1 MINNLAWA
9 ARGSGRGRDT
19 RILPRVTSSKTIAFI
34 TELHTSDTREGRIM
48 IAGIRG
54 GTSLGRGGLEMC
66 LYHKY
71 QPSRINPS
79 ARGDNSMIRFI
90 AFADC
95 CNSNTITLN
104 DNLFYFSNISC
115 EHLWGSWV
123 INFQYRYLSVYS
135 WCRCLAISLS
145 YYITQGVLL
154 LQTNYCSA
162 SICSGATAC
171 K

>member
-1 MINNLAWA
+1 
-9 ARGSGRGRDT
+9 
-19 RILPRVTSSKTIAFI
+19 
-34 TELHTSDTREGRIM
+34 
-48 IAGIRG
+48 
-54 GTSLGRGGLEMC
+54 
-66 LYHKY
+66 
-71 QPSRINPS
+71 
-79 ARGDNSMIRFI
+79 MIRFI

-171 K
+171 KWTLSQSRIVWYWYMMIFWIVSPPRLRKVTLPLQSWCYICKQKYDSYYSLAIKEKYPRLHSTEKQFWVGVTMVTRKSVTL